1 MKLIAHRGN
10 TDGKNED
17 KENHPDY
24 ILEAINKGYDVE
36 VDVWSVDGNI
46 VLGHDEPQYDLGP
59 PQSEMWFNFLSPQS
73 HKLWLHCKNLEALG
87 ELFKYRD
94 LNVFWHDTDAVVLTS
109 KNFIWTFPN
118 KPLLSNS
125 ICVLP
130 ELGVNGNL
138 DKCYGLCS
146 DSPLEY
152 RNAIHK

>member
-59 PQSEMWFNFLSPQS
+59 PLSEMWFNFLVPQS
-73 HKLWLHCKNLEALG
+73 NKLWLHCKNLEALG

-109 KNFIWTFPN
+109 ENFIWTFPN
-118 KPLLSNS
+118 RLLLPNS
-125 ICVLP
+125 VCVLP

-146 DSPLEY
+146 DSPLQY
-152 RNAIHK
+152 KNAIHK